1 MINPFEIEQE
11 ELLSLASGVMVEN
24 DVADALLNAENL
36 GEQQFLD
43 FTKTNLLGENS
54 DIFTKLKRNKLQTF
68 SSTKKVS
75 VMDKDGKK
83 INIMLN
89 RNLFARLLVIA
100 KSRKVDLKELLSYSL
115 GTYPLSL
122 STTTGGLVKTAKS
135 KLVEILED
143 EAGNP
148 EVDMRGF
155 NNNALIVDAMAVV
168 QSMKGKW
175 KTFGE
180 FADALL
186 NILMKLA
193 RHYNSTRLDFVAD
206 RYPALSIK
214 NTERQRRAE
223 KGVQKVHIF
232 GKDKTVP
239 KQWKKYLSCGENKE
253 SLIAFL
259 CEHWM
264 SCNSSQL
271 CAISTMYVTA
281 KEKCYVLYAGVSG
294 DDPVTSDEVSSL
306 QSNHEEADTR
316 LLLHAKH
323 AAATYDRVI
332 IKSPDTDV
340 FILSIA
346 MRRTIHKEVFFLT
359 GTGNRCRC
367 IPVTTISNNLGVDV
381 SQCLPGF
388 HAFTGTI
395 IR

>member
-1 MINPFEIEQE
+1 
-11 ELLSLASGVMVEN
+11 
-24 DVADALLNAENL
+24 
-36 GEQQFLD
+36 
-43 FTKTNLLGENS
+43 
-54 DIFTKLKRNKLQTF
+54 
-68 SSTKKVS
+68 
-75 VMDKDGKK
+75 MDKERKK

-89 RNLFARLLVIA
+89 RNLFAWLLVNS

-115 GTYPLSL
+115 GTYPFSL

-148 EVDMRGF
+148 EVDMQGF

-186 NILMKLA
+186 NILMKLT
-193 RHYNSTRLDFVAD
+193 RHYNSTRLNFVAE

-232 GKDKTVP
+232 GKVQTVP
-239 KQWKKYLSCGENKE
+239 KHWKTYLSCGENKE

-264 SCNSSQL
+264 
-271 CAISTMYVTA
+271 
-281 KEKCYVLYAGVSG
+281 
-294 DDPVTSDEVSSL
+294 
-306 QSNHEEADTR
+306 
-316 LLLHAKH
+316 
-323 AAATYDRVI
+323 
-332 IKSPDTDV
+332 
-340 FILSIA
+340 
-346 MRRTIHKEVFFLT
+346 
-359 GTGNRCRC
+359 
-367 IPVTTISNNLGVDV
+367 
-381 SQCLPGF
+381 
-388 HAFTGTI
+388 
-395 IR
+395 

>member
-1 MINPFEIEQE
+1 MITPNAKGHAKSVNDVMNTISSMINPFEIEQE
-11 ELLSLASGVMVEN
+11 ELLSLASGV
-24 DVADALLNAENL
+24 DTILNSENL

-43 FTKTNLLGENS
+43 LTKTNLLGENS

-68 SSTKKVS
+68 LSTKVS
-75 VMDKDGKK
+75 VIDKEGEK

-89 RNLFARLLVIA
+89 RNLFARLLVIS
-100 KSRKVDLKELLSYSL
+100 KSGKVDLKELLSYSL

-193 RHYNSTRLDFVAD
+193 RHYNSNRLDVVAD
-206 RYPALSIK
+206 RYSALSIK
-214 NTERQRRAE
+214 NTERQRGAE

-232 GKDKTVP
+232 GKVQTVP
-239 KQWKKYLSCGENKE
+239 KQWKR
-253 SLIAFL
+253 I
-259 CEHWM
+259 
-264 SCNSSQL
+264 
-271 CAISTMYVTA
+271 
-281 KEKCYVLYAGVSG
+281 
-294 DDPVTSDEVSSL
+294 
-306 QSNHEEADTR
+306 
-316 LLLHAKH
+316 
-323 AAATYDRVI
+323 
-332 IKSPDTDV
+332 
-340 FILSIA
+340 
-346 MRRTIHKEVFFLT
+346 
-359 GTGNRCRC
+359 
-367 IPVTTISNNLGVDV
+367 
-381 SQCLPGF
+381 
-388 HAFTGTI
+388 
-395 IR
+395 